1 MDAAEEAQSRQ
12 KALDNVIMRMEREFS
27 GYATNSS
34 EHNDTDAISV
44 GTVVSNATSLS
55 GTNKTRR
62 NPF

>member
-1 MDAAEEAQSRQ
+1 
-12 KALDNVIMRMEREFS
+12 MRMEREFS